1 MGSPQRA
8 TAVTVDAAKS
18 RAAAWD
24 QVSRGELAFDFSQPA
39 VARSPRMRP
48 LKGKVGVRE
57 AIARWLEEQ
66 L

>member
-8 TAVTVDAAKS
+8 ITVTVEAAKS

-24 QVSRGELAFDFSQPA
+24 QVSRGELAFDFSQPT
-39 VARSPRMRP
+39 VARSPRARP
-48 LKGKVGVRE
+48 LKGKLGVRE
-57 AIARWLEEQ
+57 AIIRWLEEQ